1 MQNSRQR
8 GLEQLLRRAV
18 AAVPFA
24 HSLLQGY
31 VSPVDSLLTV
41 DATGTACPVP
51 IIELAKAIRRLAA
64 GEMVVLLATDP
75 AARRDLEAW
84 CASTGHELISITLE
98 TGILRAQV
106 RKTGA

>member
-1 MQNSRQR
+1 M
-8 GLEQLLRRAV
+8 
-18 AAVPFA
+18 
-24 HSLLQGY
+24 
-31 VSPVDSLLTV
+31 SPVDSLLTI

-64 GEMVVLLATDP
+64 GETLVLLATDP
-75 AARRDLEAW
+75 AARRDVEAW
-84 CASTGHELISITLE
+84 CASTGHQLISVTLE